1 LVQAPPLKTLLI
13 ILKKMCD
20 GEGSRMIRK
29 IDHIG
34 VAVKDLNEATRF
46 YREILGLEIKGIEEV
61 KEQKVKIAFIPLGE
75 SRIELLQSTDPDGPI
90 AKFIEK
96 RGEGIHHIALEV
108 ERIEETLQKLK
119 ERGIQLIDE
128 KPRIGAHRMK
138 IAFLHPRDTKGV
150 LLELCEK
157 HE

>member
-1 LVQAPPLKTLLI
+1 MKWSKVV
-13 ILKKMCD
+13 KK
-20 GEGSRMIRK
+20 IN
-29 IDHIG
+29 HIG
-34 VAVKDLNEATRF
+34 VAVKDLEEAIRF
-46 YREILGLEIKGIEEV
+46 YRETLGLEIEGIEEI
-61 KEQKVKIAFIPLGE
+61 KEQKVKVAFIPLGE
-75 SRIELLQSTDPDGPI
+75 SRIELLQSTDPNGPI

-119 ERGIQLIDE
+119 EKGVQLIDE

-138 IAFLHPRDTKGV
+138 IAFLHPRSAKGV
-150 LLELCEK
+150 LLELCET